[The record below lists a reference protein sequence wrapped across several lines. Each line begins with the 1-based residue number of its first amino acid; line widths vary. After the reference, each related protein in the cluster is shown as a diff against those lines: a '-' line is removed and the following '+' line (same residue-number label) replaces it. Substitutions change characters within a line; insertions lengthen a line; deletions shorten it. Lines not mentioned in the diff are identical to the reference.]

1 MQRVRF
7 HQGRLQ
13 RGEVVGSLRLPDYWP
28 LLEATLGT
36 HVEAKRRHK
45 ETQQSPS
52 SGDGE
57 RRRSVEARFIGGE
70 AVQRTPPTSNGK
82 RRRDE
87 APAPASEAPATTNSE
102 DRGSRDTSAHT
113 GGDGQEEDALESS
126 PTKRSRQSKQ
136 ILESVERLNR
146 LVGEFMGP
154 GADVDASQ
162 PSTERRLAA
171 LEDDVRQLR
180 ASMSTISANMN
191 LLLARLADPRK

>member
-28 LLEATLGT
+28 LLEATLGA
-36 HVEAKRRHK
+36 HVEAKKRHK
-45 ETQQSPS
+45 EARASLLSAS
-52 SGDGE
+52 SGDSE
-57 RRRSVEARFIGGE
+57 RRRLAEPQVNGGE
-70 AVQRTPPTSNGK
+70 PARRTPPTANGK
-82 RRRDE
+82 RRREE
-87 APAPASEAPATTNSE
+87 AVVAGSEASVGARSVH
-102 DRGSRDTSAHT
+102 DGS
-113 GGDGQEEDALESS
+113 DGHGEAEQHR
-126 PTKRSRQSKQ
+126 RSRQRRQ

-154 GADVDASQ
+154 GTGVDASQ
-162 PSTERRLAA
+162 TPTERRLAA

-191 LLLARLADPRK
+191 LLLAHRTDPRK